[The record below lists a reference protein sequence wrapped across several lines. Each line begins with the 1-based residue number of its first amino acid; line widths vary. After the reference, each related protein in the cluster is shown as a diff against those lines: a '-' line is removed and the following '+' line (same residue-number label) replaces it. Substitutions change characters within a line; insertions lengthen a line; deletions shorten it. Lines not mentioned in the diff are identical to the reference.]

1 MDSGAL
7 ALIVFASVF
16 GSALLG
22 FYLGKKLPDRHLD
35 GDSKDIVKLATG
47 LIATL
52 SALVLG
58 LLVSSAK
65 GTFDQ
70 AKNELMQMAVRI
82 VVLDRV
88 LAQYG
93 PEAAEIRALLKTGFT
108 EGSRPLISGNEAEQ
122 DKLDTSEGVARLEG
136 VQLRIRELTP
146 HNDAQRG
153 LQLRATQITSEL
165 ATSRWL
171 LIMQRKGSI
180 SIPLLVVMV
189 LWLSI
194 IFAAW
199 GVYSPRNLIVAVT
212 LCLSALAVSG
222 ATFLIL
228 ELDQPLTGV
237 IRVSPGPLQRALE
250 HLGE

>member
-1 MDSGAL
+1 MDSRAL
-7 ALIVFASVF
+7 TLIVFASVF
-16 GSALLG
+16 GSALFG
-22 FYLGKKLPDRHLD
+22 FYLRKKLPDRHLD
-35 GDSKDIVKLATG
+35 SESKDIVKLATG

-70 AKNELMQMAVRI
+70 VKNELMQVAVKV

-93 PEAAEIRALLKTGFT
+93 PEAQNIRDRLKIGFT
-108 EGSRPLISGNEAEQ
+108 EGSEPLISGNEAEQ
-122 DKLDTSEGVARLEG
+122 DKLDTPEGVARLEG
-136 VQLRIRELTP
+136 VQALIRELTP

-153 LQLRATQITSEL
+153 LQLRAIQLTSEL
-165 ATSRWL
+165 ASSRWL
-171 LIMQRKGSI
+171 LVMQRRGSI
-180 SIPLLVVMV
+180 SIPLLAVMV
-189 LWLSI
+189 FWLSI
-194 IFAAW
+194 IFAVW
-199 GVYSPRNLIVAVT
+199 GMFSPRNLLVAGV
-212 LCLSALAVSG
+212 LCLSALSVSG

-228 ELDQPLTGV
+228 ELDQPLTGL
-237 IRVSPGPLQRALE
+237 IRVSPVPLQRALE

>member
-7 ALIVFASVF
+7 ALLVFASVF

-35 GDSKDIVKLATG
+35 ADSKDIVKLATG

-70 AKNELMQMAVRI
+70 AKNELMQIAVKI

-93 PEAAEIRALLKTGFT
+93 PETAEIRALLKTGFT

-122 DKLDTSEGVARLEG
+122 EKLDTSEGVARLEG

-146 HNDAQRG
+146 RSDAQRG

-165 ATSRWL
+165 ATSSNHAKEGKY
-171 LIMQRKGSI
+171 IDTVDG
-180 SIPLLVVMV
+180 
-189 LWLSI
+189 
-194 IFAAW
+194 
-199 GVYSPRNLIVAVT
+199 RNG
-212 LCLSALAVSG
+212 ALAEYYFCG
-222 ATFLIL
+222 
-228 ELDQPLTGV
+228 
-237 IRVSPGPLQRALE
+237 
-250 HLGE
+250 LGCVLAA